1 MNPPPFFPD
10 DALQARLA
18 LPVMKPFVR
27 SKNLFDFNPREP
39 LMSPYGVS
47 MRKKIELQPIDERD
61 RQRLSLREVAQTK
74 GYFLGGLF
82 SGSLFK
88 SNEEVKKEVEELKRK
103 REEEARKP
111 SRLTTFIK
119 DNPEL
124 ANALAS
130 TAMKYFK

>member
-39 LMSPYGVS
+39 LMSPYGMS
-47 MRKKIELQPIDERD
+47 MRKKIELQPID
-61 RQRLSLREVAQTK
+61 EVAQTK